1 METPPGNSAT
11 PDIIKKVEEEKVCGE
26 SATCPL
32 RLAPFMNASRT
43 DDIASALAKMLPPLP
58 LFLAAFDACPQTC
71 CPFRTLWCMRL
82 SCLNS
87 LEHSRVM
94 RRNRGRWRKK
104 KRSASSRRRRRSSCN
119 VASSL
124 PSCSLLLVVH
134 SIPVIPDR
142 CIKAFVQ
149 QSSLKTQIEIPAD
162 ATHPSFLICYA
173 SKGRHERTSILH
185 LAIAL
190 ANPRPPVRHVTT

>member
-1 METPPGNSAT
+1 MTRIDPHSVLCPSAFQPETPIQHRFMETPPGNSAT
-11 PDIIKKVEEEKVCGE
+11 PDIIKKVEEEKVCRE

-32 RLAPFMNASRT
+32 RLAPFMNASST

-58 LFLAAFDACPQTC
+58 LFLAAFDACPQIC
-71 CPFRTLWCMRL
+71 CVFRPLWCMRL

-94 RRNRGRWRKK
+94 RRNRGRLRKK
-104 KRSASSRRRRRSSCN
+104 KRSASSRRRRRSSCS
-119 VASSL
+119 VASTG
-124 PSCSLLLVVH
+124 SLLSCPIFLAVH
-134 SIPVIPDR
+134 SIPVIPHR

-162 ATHPSFLICYA
+162 ATHPSF
-173 SKGRHERTSILH
+173 
-185 LAIAL
+185 
-190 ANPRPPVRHVTT
+190 